1 MKTKQQI
8 LESLQRIAL
17 EVAEVPPDKVVV
29 DASLRSDLGLDSLD
43 MIDVVTAIED
53 DIGARLTDKEMSN
66 IETVLD
72 LMEVLF
78 EAQQRAVTPV

>member
-1 MKTKQQI
+1 MKTKLQI

-66 IETVLD
+66 TETVLD
-72 LMEVLF
+72 LMEVLY